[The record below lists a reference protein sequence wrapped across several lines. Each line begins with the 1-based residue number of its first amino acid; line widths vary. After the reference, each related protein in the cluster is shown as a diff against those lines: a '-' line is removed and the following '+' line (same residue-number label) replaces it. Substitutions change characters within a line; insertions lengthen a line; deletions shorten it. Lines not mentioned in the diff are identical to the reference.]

1 MQYYPQQQRNTYK
14 VTTAPASEPITLAD
28 AKTYLNVSTSLH
40 NALITSIISSARVY
54 YEFFTET
61 AVISQTVTEVW
72 DWTPAEFELTVSPV
86 VSAVVSYKD
95 ENGSYQT
102 WNASNY
108 TLATNATL
116 ARIVKNPSGV
126 FPSTGDFPERWK
138 VVYVAGYTNADAV
151 PQDIIS
157 AIKLWIAFLYENR
170 EDIPI
175 NDTNN
180 YKIRSFAAIAHRRR
194 IHLI

>member
-1 MQYYPQQQRNTYK
+1 M
-14 VTTAPASEPITLAD
+14 
-28 AKTYLNVSTSLH
+28 
-40 NALITSIISSARVY
+40 
-54 YEFFTET
+54 
-61 AVISQTVTEVW
+61 
-72 DWTPAEFELTVSPV
+72 
-86 VSAVVSYKD
+86 SYKD

-102 WNASNY
+102 WDASNY

-138 VVYVAGYTNADAV
+138 VVYVAGYANADAV

-180 YKIRSFAAIAHRRR
+180 YKIRSFAVIAHRRR